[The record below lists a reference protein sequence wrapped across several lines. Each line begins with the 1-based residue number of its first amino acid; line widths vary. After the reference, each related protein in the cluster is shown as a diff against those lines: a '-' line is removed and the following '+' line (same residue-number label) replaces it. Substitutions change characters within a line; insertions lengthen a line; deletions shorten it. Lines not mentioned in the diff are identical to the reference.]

1 MRRFLLKQ
9 DENTVEGVMFSD
21 GFIVIHGMFFVGM
34 NVVSKYELEKMFPKA
49 KVEWIDK
56 EDKFKTP
63 TESLNRIV

>member
-9 DENTVEGVMFSD
+9 DENAVEGVMFSD

-34 NVVSKYELEKMFPKA
+34 NVVSKYELGKMFPKA

-56 EDKFKTP
+56 EEKS
-63 TESLNRIV
+63 EAVREG

>member
-9 DENTVEGVMFSD
+9 DELSVEGVMFSD

-34 NVVSKYELEKMFPKA
+34 NVVSKYELGKMFPKA

-56 EDKFKTP
+56 EEKS
-63 TESLNRIV
+63 EAVREV